1 MQSQQSQQQVGRQ
14 KQGRCLTEQ
23 RLEDS
28 RQRMGW
34 PVEVVE
40 SQRERVRAEWWRGR
54 GLLGS
59 EERRQ

>member
-1 MQSQQSQQQVGRQ
+1 M
-14 KQGRCLTEQ
+14 TEQ